1 MNRAHDLTFNFS
13 NFFLTFF
20 IFITQSIFP
29 FKLQIGD
36 YSNDINISNTNNIF
50 SKRQN
55 NNTAKENVRKD
66 LFKEFIHLMNHSN
79 DIIFNL
85 FKFFS
90 LYIFFLI
97 TQSIFPIKLQV
108 GDYNNEI
115 NISNTN
121 NIVTNRHKN
130 ITAKKDVRKDHFKE
144 FIYLMN
150 HSNDIFSL
158 YF

>member
-1 MNRAHDLTFNFS
+1 MNRAHDLIFNFFKF
-13 NFFLTFF
+13 FFLTIF
-20 IFITQSIFP
+20 IFITQSIF
-29 FKLQIGD
+29 
-36 YSNDINISNTNNIF
+36 
-50 SKRQN
+50 
-55 NNTAKENVRKD
+55 
-66 LFKEFIHLMNHSN
+66 LF
-79 DIIFNL
+79 
-85 FKFFS
+85 
-90 LYIFFLI
+90 
-97 TQSIFPIKLQV
+97 KLQV